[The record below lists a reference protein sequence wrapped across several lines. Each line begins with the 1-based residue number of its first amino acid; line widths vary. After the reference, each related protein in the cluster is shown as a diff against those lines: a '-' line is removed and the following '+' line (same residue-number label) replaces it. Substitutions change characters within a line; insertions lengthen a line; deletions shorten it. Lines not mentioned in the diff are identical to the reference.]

1 MNNKPMIS
9 KEVKDS
15 LITYAMVGA
24 IAYLFTGIGEGK
36 HERDVSNTKQD
47 MLLRSDGKL
56 WNYVD
61 EDLRWK
67 NDFEIRHAEEQVK
80 NAEKWADH
88 YREILMNLQNKEK

>member
-1 MNNKPMIS
+1 MIS

-24 IAYLFTGIGEGK
+24 IAYLFTGIAEGK

-47 MLLRSDGKL
+47 ILLQSDGKL

-67 NDFEIRHAEEQVK
+67 NQFEIRHAEEQVK

-88 YREILMNLQNKEK
+88 YREILMNLQNNGE

>member
-1 MNNKPMIS
+1 MIS

-47 MLLRSDGKL
+47 ILLQSDGKL

>member
-1 MNNKPMIS
+1 MRWL
-9 KEVKDS
+9 ELLLTCLLVLVK
-15 LITYAMVGA
+15 I
-24 IAYLFTGIGEGK
+24 
-36 HERDVSNTKQD
+36 
-47 MLLRSDGKL
+47 LLQSDGKL

-88 YREILMNLQNKEK
+88 YREILMNLQNKDQ

>member
-1 MNNKPMIS
+1 MIS

-24 IAYLFTGIGEGK
+24 IAYLFTGISEGK

-47 MLLRSDGKL
+47 ILLQSDGKL

-88 YREILMNLQNKEK
+88 YREILMNLQNKDQ

>member
-1 MNNKPMIS
+1 
-9 KEVKDS
+9 
-15 LITYAMVGA
+15 MVGA

-47 MLLRSDGKL
+47 ILLQSDGKL

-88 YREILMNLQNKEK
+88 YREILMNLQNKDQ

>member
-1 MNNKPMIS
+1 
-9 KEVKDS
+9 
-15 LITYAMVGA
+15 MVGA

>member
-1 MNNKPMIS
+1 MIS

-47 MLLRSDGKL
+47 ILLQSDGKL

-88 YREILMNLQNKEK
+88 YREILMNLQNNGE

>member
-1 MNNKPMIS
+1 MIS

>member
-1 MNNKPMIS
+1 MIS

-24 IAYLFTGIGEGK
+24 IAYLFTGIAEGK

-47 MLLRSDGKL
+47 ILLQSDGKL

-67 NDFEIRHAEEQVK
+67 NQFEIRHAEEQVK
-80 NAEKWADH
+80 NAEKWAEH
-88 YREILMNLQNKEK
+88 YREILMNLQNNGE

>member
-1 MNNKPMIS
+1 MIS
-9 KEVKDS
+9 KEVQDS

-47 MLLRSDGKL
+47 ILLQSDGKL

-88 YREILMNLQNKEK
+88 YREILMNLQNKDQ

>member
-1 MNNKPMIS
+1 MIS

-15 LITYAMVGA
+15 LVTYGMVGA

-36 HERDVSNTKQD
+36 HERDVSNTKQEI
-47 MLLRSDGKL
+47 LLQSDGKL

-80 NAEKWADH
+80 NAEKWATH
-88 YREILMNLQNKEK
+88 YREILMIELNKEK

>member
-1 MNNKPMIS
+1 MIS

-80 NAEKWADH
+80 NAEKWSDH

>member
-1 MNNKPMIS
+1 MIS

-24 IAYLFTGIGEGK
+24 IAYLFTGIAEGK

-47 MLLRSDGKL
+47 ILLQSDGKL

-67 NDFEIRHAEEQVK
+67 NQFEIRHADEQVK
-80 NAEKWADH
+80 NAEKWAEH
-88 YREILMNLQNKEK
+88 YREILMNLQNNGE

>member
-1 MNNKPMIS
+1 MIT
-9 KEVKDS
+9 KEVKDQ
-15 LITYAMVGA
+15 LVTYAMVGA

-47 MLLRSDGKL
+47 VLLKSDGKL

-80 NAEKWADH
+80 NAEKWAEH
-88 YREILMNLQNKEK
+88 YREILINLQSGK

>member
-1 MNNKPMIS
+1 MIS

-47 MLLRSDGKL
+47 ILLQSDGKL

-88 YREILMNLQNKEK
+88 YREILMNLQNKDQ

>member
-67 NDFEIRHAEEQVK
+67 NDYYEC
-80 NAEKWADH
+80 
-88 YREILMNLQNKEK
+88 ILY

>member
-1 MNNKPMIS
+1 MIS

-88 YREILMNLQNKEK
+88 YREILMNLQNKDQ

>member
-1 MNNKPMIS
+1 MIS

-47 MLLRSDGKL
+47 ILLQSDGKL

-67 NDFEIRHAEEQVK
+67 NDFEIRHAEEQDK

>member
-1 MNNKPMIS
+1 MIS

-67 NDFEIRHAEEQVK
+67 NEFEIRHAEEQVK

>member
-1 MNNKPMIS
+1 MIS

-67 NDFEIRHAEEQVK
+67 NEFEIRHAEEQVK

-88 YREILMNLQNKEK
+88 YREILMNLQNKDQ

>member
-1 MNNKPMIS
+1 MLS

-15 LITYAMVGA
+15 LITYGMIAA

-36 HERDVSNTKQD
+36 HERDVGNTKQEI
-47 MLLRSDGKL
+47 LLQSDGKL
-56 WNYVD
+56 WDYVD

-67 NDFEIRHAEEQVK
+67 NQFEIRHAEEQVK

-88 YREILMNLQNKEK
+88 YRELLQNGK